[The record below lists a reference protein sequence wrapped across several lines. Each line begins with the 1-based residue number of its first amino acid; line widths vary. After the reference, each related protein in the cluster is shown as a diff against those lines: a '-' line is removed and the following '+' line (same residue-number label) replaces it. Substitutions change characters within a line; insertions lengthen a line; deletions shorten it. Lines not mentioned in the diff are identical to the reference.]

1 MIAVFMIQHRIVEMV
16 PVCTPRGQV
25 WPFYNADVVGRV
37 LNLATRP
44 IILGDLKPHFP
55 EL

>member
-1 MIAVFMIQHRIVEMV
+1 MIAVFMPQHHIVEMV
-16 PVCTPRGQV
+16 TVCTPDQV
-25 WPFYNADVVGRV
+25 WPFYNADIVGHV
-37 LNLATRP
+37 LNLATHP

>member
-1 MIAVFMIQHRIVEMV
+1 MIAFFMTQHCIVEIM
-16 PVCTPRGQV
+16 PVYTPPGQV
-25 WPFYNADVVGRV
+25 WPFYNADIVGHV

-44 IILGDLKPHFP
+44 IRPGDLKPHFP